1 MKRRVPIS
9 LLAIAL
15 ACAAVPSAARAA
27 SADQAQVQ
35 VLYAQFAREFRR
47 KDVDG
52 IMSHYV
58 HDTTLF
64 VFDVTPPREHIGW
77 DDYRKDWKAFFR
89 LFRGAPAFDIRE
101 LQIVTSGDVAYT
113 RSIQHVRGTLMNKHK
128 ADFVVRVTDVLRR
141 ANGKWF
147 IVQEHVSVPVN
158 ILTGNADLQ
167 SRP

>member
-1 MKRRVPIS
+1 MS

-15 ACAAVPSAARAA
+15 AWAAIPSTTRAT
-27 SADQAQVQ
+27 SADQVQVQ
-35 VLYAQFAREFRR
+35 ALYSQFARDFRR

-64 VFDVTPPREHIGW
+64 VFDVTPPREHVGW
-77 DDYRKDWKAFFR
+77 DDYRTDWKAFFA
-89 LFRGAPAFDIRE
+89 LFKGSPGLDIRE
-101 LQIVTSGDVAYT
+101 LQIVTSGNVAYT
-113 RSIQHVRGTLMNKHK
+113 RSIQHVRGTFTNRRK
-128 ADFVVRVTDVLRR
+128 ADLVVRVTDVLRR

-158 ILTGNADLQ
+158 ILTGKADLQ